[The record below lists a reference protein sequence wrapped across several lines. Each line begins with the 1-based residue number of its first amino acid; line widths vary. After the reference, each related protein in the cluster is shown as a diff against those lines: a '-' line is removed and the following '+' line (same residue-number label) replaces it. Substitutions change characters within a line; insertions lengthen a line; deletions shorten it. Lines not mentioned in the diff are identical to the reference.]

1 MANVKKA
8 HRVQDIDIKRL
19 NHVGLGLKAIAEHL
33 GCHAA
38 TVTLRLKA
46 MNIEPTDTR
55 RSFMEQVFF
64 SLTPDQQDWL
74 SHNLFNAG
82 IGVKEFVSTL
92 ITEAYQNNPGTVPAA
107 ASTELPEMDGGHS
120 PPNFSEE
127 PSPDEQL
134 EPEYVSAEPETA
146 PATLPPKP
154 KLKFK

>member
-8 HRVQDIDIKRL
+8 DRVQDTDIKRL

-46 MNIEPTDTR
+46 MGIGPTDTR

-64 SLTPDQQDWL
+64 SLTSDQQDWL

-82 IGVKEFVSTL
+82 ISVKEFVSQL
-92 ITEAYQNNPGTVPAA
+92 IQEAYQQNPGTVPAA
-107 ASTELPEMDGGHS
+107 PVELPELES
-120 PPNFSEE
+120 PEFSPE
-127 PSPDEQL
+127 PDPETQL
-134 EPEYVSAEPETA
+134 EPEYIQDQPEELPEA
-146 PATLPPKP
+146 LPPKP
-154 KLKFK
+154 KLKFS